1 MRTVNQDTPHGDLQA
16 IAKELRD
23 QKRLFCA
30 IEPHLTSDGYLEWSG
45 TFCRTDKVTNG
56 VFLKFLQHTVI
67 CETYEEALQK
77 TINNI
82 LSLYKIDLDSLFE

>member
-23 QKRLFCA
+23 QKKLFCA
-30 IEPHLTSDGYLEWSG
+30 IEPYLTADGYLEWSG
-45 TFCRTDKVTNG
+45 SFCRIDKVTNG
-56 VFLKFLQHTVI
+56 VFLKNTRYTVI
-67 CETYEEALQK
+67 CSTYEEALQK

-82 LSLYKIDLDSLFE
+82 LALYKIDLDSLFE